1 MLTYLNSSL
10 LICLVGDFL
19 ARVAN
24 AEEQHCQHL
33 NNILKNFRRKTQDL
47 KREK

>member
-1 MLTYLNSSL
+1 MIIIIIIKL
-10 LICLVGDFL
+10 LIFVVGDFL
-19 ARVAN
+19 ARVAS
-24 AEEQHCQHL
+24 AEEQHAQHL